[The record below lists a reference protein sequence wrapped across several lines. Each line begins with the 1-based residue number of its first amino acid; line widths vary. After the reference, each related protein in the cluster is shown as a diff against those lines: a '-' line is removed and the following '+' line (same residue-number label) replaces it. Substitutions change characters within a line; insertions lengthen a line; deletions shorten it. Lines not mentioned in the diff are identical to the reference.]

1 VVSALLIFDGDC
13 AFCTSSV
20 AFTRRWIKP
29 PAEAVP
35 WQQADLATLGLT
47 EAACH
52 EAVQYRDSSGR
63 WHSAGSAVAAIL
75 IESRFPWSALGRL
88 ARLPALTWIAEGC
101 YRWVA
106 ANRYRLPGGT
116 PACQAEAPA
125 TVEHRG

>member
-1 VVSALLIFDGDC
+1 VVRGLLIFDGDC

-20 AFTRRWIKP
+20 AIVRRRINP

-35 WQQADLATLGLT
+35 WQQSDLATLRLT
-47 EAACH
+47 EAACR

-63 WHSAGSAVAAIL
+63 WHSASRAIAAML
-75 IESRFPWSALGRL
+75 RDAQFPWSGFGRL
-88 ARLPALTWIAEGC
+88 AKVPGVDWLAERC

-116 PACQAEAPA
+116 PACQVQP
-125 TVEHRG
+125 GG